1 MSRKNPFVMPI
12 LKWVGGKRQ
21 LLDSINPLIPECST
35 YYEPFIGGGAVLFG
49 RQPNKAVINDSNE
62 ELINVYRMIKEE
74 PEELIAALSAHKKQN
89 CEEYYYTVR
98 AWDRDKETYQTR
110 TNVERAAR
118 IIYLNKTCYNGLF
131 RVNSSGEFNSP
142 WGRYKNPNITNE
154 ATIHALNTY
163 LNKANIT
170 IKCGDYREALKGIR
184 KGAFVYF
191 DPPYMPISSSASFT
205 GYTAGGFGEEEQIAL
220 KEQCDMLNAKGIKFL
235 LSNSSCEFIEDFY
248 VLGEFDL
255 YQDFPE
261 IPSDIKRVTSAK
273 IPDYFESIDL
283 HDIRSEASAINVMS
297 ITGIL
302 DDFLGEDRMV
312 QTVSG
317 RMGSGN
323 FEFYVSDYQKSEPI
337 EKKPLIQ
344 VQNSQVEIDGGFE
357 NENVFTLIEG
367 KNVVHSNFLIRQ
379 LYYPARLWAE
389 KIHKP
394 IRPVFMVYSNNIF
407 RLLEYEFTD
416 LRYYNSLR
424 LVQERNYSLEEIEIT
439 LDDLYDVWARTKVK
453 PEPAVTFIQADS
465 FYKVI
470 SLVERLNENP
480 MTGGEIAQ
488 LFGFKERQSDYYFN
502 ACRYLGLAEKQTD
515 EDGVKVHIRR

>member
-1 MSRKNPFVMPI
+1 
-12 LKWVGGKRQ
+12 
-21 LLDSINPLIPECST
+21 
-35 YYEPFIGGGAVLFG
+35 
-49 RQPNKAVINDSNE
+49 
-62 ELINVYRMIKEE
+62 
-74 PEELIAALSAHKKQN
+74 
-89 CEEYYYTVR
+89 
-98 AWDRDKETYQTR
+98 
-110 TNVERAAR
+110 
-118 IIYLNKTCYNGLF
+118 
-131 RVNSSGEFNSP
+131 
-142 WGRYKNPNITNE
+142 
-154 ATIHALNTY
+154 
-163 LNKANIT
+163 
-170 IKCGDYREALKGIR
+170 
-184 KGAFVYF
+184 
-191 DPPYMPISSSASFT
+191 
-205 GYTAGGFGEEEQIAL
+205 
-220 KEQCDMLNAKGIKFL
+220 
-235 LSNSSCEFIEDFY
+235 
-248 VLGEFDL
+248 
-255 YQDFPE
+255 
-261 IPSDIKRVTSAK
+261 
-273 IPDYFESIDL
+273 
-283 HDIRSEASAINVMS
+283 
-297 ITGIL
+297 
-302 DDFLGEDRMV
+302 MV

-502 ACRYLGLAEKQTD
+502 ACRYLGPTPVPRQSSPIPQLFPETSFLPTPYRSHRAPMRQK
-515 EDGVKVHIRR
+515 EDN

>member
-1 MSRKNPFVMPI
+1 MFGKKISILPVSR
-12 LKWVGGKRQ
+12 GG
-21 LLDSINPLIPECST
+21 
-35 YYEPFIGGGAVLFG
+35 
-49 RQPNKAVINDSNE
+49 
-62 ELINVYRMIKEE
+62 
-74 PEELIAALSAHKKQN
+74 
-89 CEEYYYTVR
+89 
-98 AWDRDKETYQTR
+98 
-110 TNVERAAR
+110 
-118 IIYLNKTCYNGLF
+118 
-131 RVNSSGEFNSP
+131 
-142 WGRYKNPNITNE
+142 
-154 ATIHALNTY
+154 
-163 LNKANIT
+163 
-170 IKCGDYREALKGIR
+170 
-184 KGAFVYF
+184 
-191 DPPYMPISSSASFT
+191 
-205 GYTAGGFGEEEQIAL
+205 
-220 KEQCDMLNAKGIKFL
+220 
-235 LSNSSCEFIEDFY
+235 Y

-424 LVQERNYSLEEIEIT
+424 LVQEQNYSLEEIEIT

-488 LFGFKERQSDYYFN
+488 LLDLR
-502 ACRYLGLAEKQTD
+502 ATVGLLFQRVPLSGTGGEA
-515 EDGVKVHIRR
+515 DG

>member
-1 MSRKNPFVMPI
+1 MSLIDDKWRI
-12 LKWVGGKRQ
+12 LFDKYRIEREIEKHGRFYITADQIREVKEPRLMTKFDTRESLPRVFGKKISILPVSRGG
-21 LLDSINPLIPECST
+21 
-35 YYEPFIGGGAVLFG
+35 
-49 RQPNKAVINDSNE
+49 
-62 ELINVYRMIKEE
+62 
-74 PEELIAALSAHKKQN
+74 
-89 CEEYYYTVR
+89 
-98 AWDRDKETYQTR
+98 
-110 TNVERAAR
+110 
-118 IIYLNKTCYNGLF
+118 
-131 RVNSSGEFNSP
+131 
-142 WGRYKNPNITNE
+142 
-154 ATIHALNTY
+154 
-163 LNKANIT
+163 
-170 IKCGDYREALKGIR
+170 
-184 KGAFVYF
+184 
-191 DPPYMPISSSASFT
+191 
-205 GYTAGGFGEEEQIAL
+205 
-220 KEQCDMLNAKGIKFL
+220 
-235 LSNSSCEFIEDFY
+235 Y

-273 IPDYFESIDL
+273 IPDYFESLDL

-416 LRYYNSLR
+416 LRYYNSL
-424 LVQERNYSLEEIEIT
+424 
-439 LDDLYDVWARTKVK
+439 
-453 PEPAVTFIQADS
+453 
-465 FYKVI
+465 
-470 SLVERLNENP
+470 
-480 MTGGEIAQ
+480 Q
-488 LFGFKERQSDYYFN
+488 LRGNRDY
-502 ACRYLGLAEKQTD
+502 AG
-515 EDGVKVHIRR
+515 

>member
-1 MSRKNPFVMPI
+1 MSLIDDKWRI
-12 LKWVGGKRQ
+12 LFDKYRIEREIEKHGRFYITADQIREVKEPRLMTKFDTRESLPRVFGKKISILPVSRGG
-21 LLDSINPLIPECST
+21 
-35 YYEPFIGGGAVLFG
+35 
-49 RQPNKAVINDSNE
+49 
-62 ELINVYRMIKEE
+62 
-74 PEELIAALSAHKKQN
+74 
-89 CEEYYYTVR
+89 
-98 AWDRDKETYQTR
+98 
-110 TNVERAAR
+110 
-118 IIYLNKTCYNGLF
+118 
-131 RVNSSGEFNSP
+131 
-142 WGRYKNPNITNE
+142 
-154 ATIHALNTY
+154 
-163 LNKANIT
+163 
-170 IKCGDYREALKGIR
+170 
-184 KGAFVYF
+184 
-191 DPPYMPISSSASFT
+191 
-205 GYTAGGFGEEEQIAL
+205 
-220 KEQCDMLNAKGIKFL
+220 
-235 LSNSSCEFIEDFY
+235 Y

-424 LVQERNYSLEEIEIT
+424 LVQEEVSKALEPF
-439 LDDLYDVWARTKVK
+439 YTKSINGTGLGLSIV
-453 PEPAVTFIQADS
+453 S
-465 FYKVI
+465 R
-470 SLVERLNENP
+470 LVESN
-480 MTGGEIAQ
+480 GGTMEIVSKP
-488 LFGFKERQSDYYFN
+488 GV
-502 ACRYLGLAEKQTD
+502 GTD
-515 EDGVKVHIRR
+515 VVLRFPGKMV

>member
-1 MSRKNPFVMPI
+1 MSLIDEKWEILFEKYRIEQEIEKNGRFYITADQIREV
-12 LKWVGGKRQ
+12 K
-21 LLDSINPLIPECST
+21 
-35 YYEPFIGGGAVLFG
+35 EPRLMTKFDTRESLPQVFG
-49 RQPNKAVINDSNE
+49 RK
-62 ELINVYRMIKEE
+62 
-74 PEELIAALSAHKKQN
+74 
-89 CEEYYYTVR
+89 
-98 AWDRDKETYQTR
+98 
-110 TNVERAAR
+110 
-118 IIYLNKTCYNGLF
+118 
-131 RVNSSGEFNSP
+131 
-142 WGRYKNPNITNE
+142 
-154 ATIHALNTY
+154 
-163 LNKANIT
+163 
-170 IKCGDYREALKGIR
+170 
-184 KGAFVYF
+184 
-191 DPPYMPISSSASFT
+191 ISILPVSR
-205 GYTAGGFGEEEQIAL
+205 GG
-220 KEQCDMLNAKGIKFL
+220 
-235 LSNSSCEFIEDFY
+235 Y

-261 IPSDIKRVTSAK
+261 ILSGIEKVTSAK
-273 IPDYFESIDL
+273 VPDYFETIDL

-302 DDFLGEDRMV
+302 DDFLGEEHMV

-317 RMGSGN
+317 RMGSGS
-323 FEFYVSDYQKSEPI
+323 FGFYVSDYKKAVPVA
-337 EKKPLIQ
+337 KKPFIE

-357 NENVFTLIEG
+357 NENVFSLIEG

-424 LVQERNYSLEEIEIT
+424 LLQEKNYSLEEIEIT
-439 LDDLYDVWARTKVK
+439 LDDLYEVWRQTKVK
-453 PEPAVTFIQADS
+453 PEPPVTFIQADS

-480 MTGGEIAQ
+480 MTSGEIAR

-515 EDGVKVHIRR
+515 EEGVKVHITALGRRLLKLPYKARQLAYVRQILEHPIFHELFETALQIGDVPDKEYVAGKMRELRVCGENLVVRRSSSVRAWLYWILTLVNEG

>member
-1 MSRKNPFVMPI
+1 MERFRKFWYAIMSLIDDKWRI
-12 LKWVGGKRQ
+12 LFDKYRIEREIEKHGRFYITADQIREVKEPRLMTKFDTRESLPRVFGKKISILPVSRGG
-21 LLDSINPLIPECST
+21 
-35 YYEPFIGGGAVLFG
+35 
-49 RQPNKAVINDSNE
+49 
-62 ELINVYRMIKEE
+62 
-74 PEELIAALSAHKKQN
+74 
-89 CEEYYYTVR
+89 
-98 AWDRDKETYQTR
+98 
-110 TNVERAAR
+110 
-118 IIYLNKTCYNGLF
+118 
-131 RVNSSGEFNSP
+131 
-142 WGRYKNPNITNE
+142 
-154 ATIHALNTY
+154 
-163 LNKANIT
+163 
-170 IKCGDYREALKGIR
+170 
-184 KGAFVYF
+184 
-191 DPPYMPISSSASFT
+191 
-205 GYTAGGFGEEEQIAL
+205 
-220 KEQCDMLNAKGIKFL
+220 
-235 LSNSSCEFIEDFY
+235 Y

-302 DDFLGEDRMV
+302 DDFLGEARMV

-424 LVQERNYSLEEIEIT
+424 LVQE
-439 LDDLYDVWARTKVK
+439 
-453 PEPAVTFIQADS
+453 
-465 FYKVI
+465 
-470 SLVERLNENP
+470 
-480 MTGGEIAQ
+480 
-488 LFGFKERQSDYYFN
+488 LFGH
-502 ACRYLGLAEKQTD
+502 LGLVQPVASRLLGIAGTLSGCGPAFVSMFIEALGD
-515 EDGVKVHIRR
+515 AGVKHGLPRAMAYRLAGQMVAGTGRMQVETGAHPGAMKDAVCSPGGTTIVGVAELERGGMRAAVINAVDAIQNK